1 MKDRFALQ
9 VAVVVILL
17 VAGVLC
23 IPVPEGGILLNRL
36 TGHPPAREETAAIR
50 ATPEPVATYDVKD
63 RTPPPPHTSSAR
75 FKDALSFSE
84 SDAAPGQAWTKGT
97 VNGKTA
103 WRDNKNGM
111 IWGPKLDVALTSF
124 SNADLEKAKDACA
137 AEEPRGSWAVPTAAE
152 FDLAKVNG
160 ILNADADARHR
171 WLAAME
177 LPNMT
182 MPAVRGYVPV
192 AQEKQISVRCIG
204 RSAAAPI
211 DGYKQADNETT
222 LKAMSQ

>member
-17 VAGVLC
+17 VAGLLC
-23 IPVPEGGILLNRL
+23 IPVPEGGTLLNRL

-50 ATPEPVATYDVKD
+50 ATPEPVPTYDI
-63 RTPPPPHTSSAR
+63 RNTTPPPPHTPSAR
-75 FKDALSFSE
+75 FKDALPFRPGA
-84 SDAAPGQAWTKGT
+84 AAPGDAWTRGT

-111 IWGPKLDVALTSF
+111 IWGPKLKVTLASF
-124 SNADLEKAKDACA
+124 TNADLEKAQDACA
-137 AEEPRGSWAVPTAAE
+137 AEEPKGSWAVPTAAE

-160 ILNADADARHR
+160 ILDAGADTGHR

-177 LPNMT
+177 LPSMT
-182 MPAVRGYVPV
+182 MGAVRGYVPLG
-192 AQEKQISVRCIG
+192 QEIKISLRCIG
-204 RSAAAPI
+204 RSSEAPI
-211 DGYKQADNETT
+211 DGYKQTDMETT
-222 LKAMSQ
+222 LKAMSP